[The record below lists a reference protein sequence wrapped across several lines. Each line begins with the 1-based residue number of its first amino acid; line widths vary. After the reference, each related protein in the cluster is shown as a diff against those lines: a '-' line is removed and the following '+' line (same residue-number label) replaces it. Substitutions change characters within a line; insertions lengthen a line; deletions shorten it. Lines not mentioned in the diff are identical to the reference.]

1 MRATAPFIASMDKL
15 QYTLF
20 FFWQGGGVNIWG
32 GEVTFTNCNIYKNIA
47 ENNVRAQNLS
57 IAPLDG

>member
-1 MRATAPFIASMDKL
+1 MDKL